1 MFWPELR
8 KKCFL
13 LSPSSKICFRNTCF
27 TDGKTGKQ
35 MPVSA
40 RMFPSL
46 ARGPFLESLGNLTG
60 PKSFIEIKFSRKV
73 GCVLTSN
80 KVHFV
85 SEVDDFTLKFSKLE
99 WKTKQLNGPGNY
111 RELREMGPRTLIT
124 TRHSITYQDFAV

>member
-1 MFWPELR
+1 MFHGWQNWET
-8 KKCFL
+8 
-13 LSPSSKICFRNTCF
+13 NA
-27 TDGKTGKQ
+27 
-35 MPVSA
+35 A

-80 KVHFV
+80 KVHFI
-85 SEVDDFTLKFSKLE
+85 DDFTLKFSKLE
-99 WKTKQLNGPGNY
+99 WKTKQVNGPGNY

-124 TRHSITYQDFAV
+124 IRHSITYQDFAV

>member
-1 MFWPELR
+1 
-8 KKCFL
+8 
-13 LSPSSKICFRNTCF
+13 
-27 TDGKTGKQ
+27 

-40 RMFPSL
+40 RMFPCL